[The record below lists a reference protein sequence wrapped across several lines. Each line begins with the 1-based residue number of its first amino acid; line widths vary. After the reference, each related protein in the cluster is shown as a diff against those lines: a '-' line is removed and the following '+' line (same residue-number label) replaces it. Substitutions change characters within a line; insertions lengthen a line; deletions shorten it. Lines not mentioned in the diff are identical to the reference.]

1 MSKREILTE
10 LRESIMLKSEEE
22 NLLIIKHRID
32 LKIYFIVALAY
43 GLSDVHHQT
52 VKKVLKYLSCVLRI
66 SFNKHLS
73 KKLITHHY
81 RLIIAKKKK
90 SPKTVVAFERTSSE
104 LQLGRIFSSLTA
116 KVFHHSVVAG
126 NHVLD
131 LLIPGY
137 SFKEAP
143 MGTDSVARLA
153 CYGLIIEVDGEVHS
167 RKDKKRQD
175 RQKEVILNRLGI
187 FLHRIDNPDVGS
199 SSTKAFIADVKRA
212 SLYSAAKKKLF
223 NRIILYTLVV
233 CLSDEDFINVFG
245 VSRSKLSSLDYKKLL
260 KESAIVKA
268 HNFELPRIVD

>member
-1 MSKREILTE
+1 MNNRETLTE
-10 LRESIMLKSEEE
+10 LRESIMLKREEE

-52 VKKVLKYLSCVLRI
+52 VKKVLKYLSCVIRI

-81 RLIIAKKKK
+81 RLIVAKKKK

-104 LQLGRIFSSLTA
+104 VQLGRIFSSLTA

-131 LLIPGY
+131 FLIPGY
-137 SFKEAP
+137 TFKVPSMET
-143 MGTDSVARLA
+143 GITTRLE
-153 CYGLIIEVDGEVHS
+153 CYGMIIEVDGDIHS
-167 RKDKKRQD
+167 KPDKKKQD
-175 RQKEVILNRLGI
+175 FQKEVILNRLGI
-187 FLHRIDNPDVGS
+187 FLHRIDNSDVDS
-199 SSTKAFIADVKRA
+199 TSTKAIIADIKKA
-212 SLYSAAKKKLF
+212 TLYSGAKKKLF
-223 NRIILYTLVV
+223 NRIHLYTLVV
-233 CLSDEDFINVFG
+233 CLSDKEFINVFG
-245 VSRSKLSSLDYKKLL
+245 VSRSKLCSLDYKKLL

-268 HNFELPRIVD
+268 NDFELPRIVD